1 MEGATKLI
9 EFRGVDQLGRRE
21 GLDLFTQLRAQIV
34 SFPVWK
40 MVWLNPKIPL
50 LTIRAFSILAK
61 STRKNTARRFYLSC
75 LKMQ

>member
-9 EFRGVDQLGRRE
+9 EFRGVDQLGSRE

-34 SFPVWK
+34 SFTVWK
-40 MVWLNPKIPL
+40 NLTVSL
-50 LTIRAFSILAK
+50 LTHSVFSILAK
-61 STRKNTARRFYLSC
+61 STRKNTARRFCFSC

>member
-1 MEGATKLI
+1 MEGATQLI

-34 SFPVWK
+34 SFTVWK
-40 MVWLNPKIPL
+40 SPTVPL
-50 LTIRAFSILAK
+50 LTHSVFSILARF
-61 STRKNTARRFYLSC
+61 TRKNTARRFYFSC